1 MRQLMC
7 ASRREN
13 ESDRNWSRKK
23 GDFVKGMKDERF
35 ELLANLWSE
44 LKYIFFVL
52 TLEKTRTVFLFC
64 FFSFSSRRAF
74 VMSTCGT
81 VHDNAGYSI
90 VLVPIPNSNPS
101 LDARVQDTERQQQ
114 QSSLTQILTY
124 AHAHTHTHT
133 HSDVTL
139 FAVFVALPWL
149 LPPVHR
155 SIYDASMPSTQH
167 EVPRV
172 QFGGGIVDKLS
183 PDLCHLIWFLRC
195 CFR

>member
-1 MRQLMC
+1 
-7 ASRREN
+7 
-13 ESDRNWSRKK
+13 
-23 GDFVKGMKDERF
+23 
-35 ELLANLWSE
+35 
-44 LKYIFFVL
+44 
-52 TLEKTRTVFLFC
+52 
-64 FFSFSSRRAF
+64 
-74 VMSTCGT
+74 MSTCGT

-90 VLVPIPNSNPS
+90 VLVPIPISNPS

-133 HSDVTL
+133 HTHADVTL

>member
-1 MRQLMC
+1 
-7 ASRREN
+7 
-13 ESDRNWSRKK
+13 
-23 GDFVKGMKDERF
+23 MKDERF

-44 LKYIFFVL
+44 LKYIFFIL

-90 VLVPIPNSNPS
+90 VLVPIPISNPS

-133 HSDVTL
+133 HTQTSLCLL
-139 FAVFVALPWL
+139 FL
-149 LPPVHR
+149 LLCPGSCRPFIVPFTTPACHPHSTKCPV
-155 SIYDASMPSTQH
+155 SNS
-167 EVPRV
+167 VV
-172 QFGGGIVDKLS
+172 G
-183 PDLCHLIWFLRC
+183 
-195 CFR
+195 